1 MLPTNA
7 STNSHHEAVLRNAIE
22 TALRTFTK
30 CSVAQMISEQNVAS
44 ISGYRLDVSLR
55 YVIQKQTIEEGL
67 KVMVSQYWKVI
78 LGLDDHEAFML
89 HICDLCDLYH
99 DPFGETSISPH
110 RSYPCGD
117 RTSVVKSVG
126 IPGWNP
132 GTETVPVA
140 KKHIQISDFCWRP
153 ISYPCRHVSAFEIHQ
168 LYQNSGISMHHFVV
182 FCTPE
187 IKVLMKIPETQR
199 LHRWPCHH
207 PSHPKRIQLA
217 PGVVAKKKVWLTK
230 KALGCSGDMDMSY
243 VYCLVISLAIDW
255 CIHGILLY
263 HLFKISWNLCK
274 YVCIEIERGREKERK
289 RERGR

>member
-44 ISGYRLDVSLR
+44 ISGYRLDMSLR

-126 IPGWNP
+126 IGWNP

-140 KKHIQISDFCWRP
+140 KKHIQISDFCWH
-153 ISYPCRHVSAFEIHQ
+153 ISYPRRHVSVAVSR
-168 LYQNSGISMHHFVV
+168 YISCIRILVSP
-182 FCTPE
+182 CTISWCFALPKSQKFDE
-187 IKVLMKIPETQR
+187 NPR
-199 LHRWPCHH
+199 NAAHLHRWPCHH

-217 PGVVAKKKVWLTK
+217 PGVVAKKKFDWPK
-230 KALGCSGDMDMSY
+230 KRWDVLGIWICFM
-243 VYCLVISLAIDW
+243 
-255 CIHGILLY
+255 CI
-263 HLFKISWNLCK
+263 
-274 YVCIEIERGREKERK
+274 V
-289 RERGR
+289 

>member
-1 MLPTNA
+1 M
-7 STNSHHEAVLRNAIE
+7 
-22 TALRTFTK
+22 
-30 CSVAQMISEQNVAS
+30 
-44 ISGYRLDVSLR
+44 SLR

-132 GTETVPVA
+132 PRTETVPVA
-140 KKHIQISDFCWRP
+140 KKHIQISDFCWH
-153 ISYPCRHVSAFEIHQ
+153 ISYPRRHVSVAVSR
-168 LYQNSGISMHHFVV
+168 YISCIRILVSP
-182 FCTPE
+182 CTISWCFSLPKSQKFDE
-187 IKVLMKIPETQR
+187 NPR
-199 LHRWPCHH
+199 NAAHLHRWPCHH

>member
-1 MLPTNA
+1 M
-7 STNSHHEAVLRNAIE
+7 
-22 TALRTFTK
+22 
-30 CSVAQMISEQNVAS
+30 
-44 ISGYRLDVSLR
+44 SLR

-132 GTETVPVA
+132 PRTETVPVA
-140 KKHIQISDFCWRP
+140 KKHIQISDFCWQ
-153 ISYPCRHVSAFEIHQ
+153 ISNLLALSTRVCFRDTSVVSEFWYLHAPFRGAFHSR
-168 LYQNSGISMHHFVV
+168 N
-182 FCTPE
+182 P
-187 IKVLMKIPETQR
+187 KVLMKIPC
-199 LHRWPCHH
+199 WSSA
-207 PSHPKRIQLA
+207 PSSTVPPSKPKRRQLA
-217 PGVVAKKKVWLTK
+217 AGVEARKSLTK
-230 KALGCSGDMDMSY
+230 KTLGCSGDMEWYGY
-243 VYCLVISLAIDW
+243 VLCVLFSHFLGYW

-263 HLFKISWNLCK
+263 HVLKISWNLCK
-274 YVCIEIERGREKERK
+274 YVCITVCACGRWIVIHTPENDVLLRVPVLPIMSNGCESWI
-289 RERGR
+289 GTGS

>member
-1 MLPTNA
+1 MQ
-7 STNSHHEAVLRNAIE
+7 E

-182 FCTPE
+182 FFTPE
-187 IKVLMKIPETQR
+187 IPKVWWK
-199 LHRWPCHH
+199 
-207 PSHPKRIQLA
+207 SPKRSA
-217 PGVVAKKKVWLTK
+217 PSSMTVPSSKPSQENTAGSWSRSQKKSLTDQKSAGMFWGYGYVLCVLFSHFLGYWL
-230 KALGCSGDMDMSY
+230 MY
-243 VYCLVISLAIDW
+243 
-255 CIHGILLY
+255 
-263 HLFKISWNLCK
+263 SW
-274 YVCIEIERGREKERK
+274 YFAVSSV
-289 RERGR
+289 

>member
-7 STNSHHEAVLRNAIE
+7 TNSHHEAVLRNDIE

-30 CSVAQMISEQNVAS
+30 CSVATRMISEQNVAS
-44 ISGYRLDVSLR
+44 ISGYRLDMSLR

-132 GTETVPVA
+132 PRTETVPVA

-182 FCTPE
+182 FFTPE
-187 IKVLMKIPETQR
+187 IPKFWWKSPAEAAH

-207 PSHPKRIQLA
+207 PSNPKRIQLA
-217 PGVVAKKKVWLTK
+217 PGVVAKKKVWPK
-230 KALGCSGDMDMSY
+230 KRWDVLGIWI
-243 VYCLVISLAIDW
+243 CLM
-255 CIHGILLY
+255 CI
-263 HLFKISWNLCK
+263 
-274 YVCIEIERGREKERK
+274 V
-289 RERGR
+289 